1 MILVPSPRTALL
13 AGAAGLLLSFAL
25 DSAVAGLPLVSSDA
39 AVGLAPSAAIT
50 LSPASEASSFEL
62 PAVLEPAPFS
72 ASGSLPPV
80 VRAQSPAISPIPLAS
95 GDAPIEQT
103 SLLGWA
109 TGTSG
114 RLRADY
120 QTDFGGT
127 DRIGVQAL
135 TKTWLGIGVDTEVNY
150 WQRPVPDVGIE
161 PLWTGDLNL
170 IYSAV
175 PHPRF
180 KLRSG
185 AGAAWRIDD
194 ATGHAGYNVTHGL
207 DVYLLWRF
215 MFSGEI
221 DWGAID
227 DDKLFHY
234 RAALGLTWEG
244 LEIFTGY
251 DSYKLGDEHLDGW
264 VNGVQFWY

>member
-1 MILVPSPRTALL
+1 MIFATPPRTALL
-13 AGAAGLLLSFAL
+13 AGAAGLLICFAL
-25 DSAVAGLPLVSSDA
+25 EPVVAAPPLVSSDA
-39 AVGLAPSAAIT
+39 ATGMAPSAEIT
-50 LSPASEASSFEL
+50 SWPTLDASFEL
-62 PAVLEPAPFS
+62 PGVPEPAQVS
-72 ASGSLPPV
+72 SSGTLPPV
-80 VRAQSPAISPIPLAS
+80 VRAQSPSLSLIPLAS
-95 GDAPIEQT
+95 GDAPIETT
-103 SLLGWA
+103 SLLRWA
-109 TGTSG
+109 TGTAG

-127 DRIGVQAL
+127 DRIGVQAI
-135 TKTWLGIGVDTEVNY
+135 TRTWIGIGVDTEVNY
-150 WQRPVPDVGIE
+150 WQRPVPNVGIE

-194 ATGHAGYNVTHGL
+194 DRAHAGYNVTHGL

-221 DWGAID
+221 DWGSID
-227 DDKLFHY
+227 GDKLFHY

-251 DSYKLGDEHLDGW
+251 DSYKLGDERLDGW
-264 VNGVQFWY
+264 VNGVQLWY

>member
-1 MILVPSPRTALL
+1 MPFAPRPRTALL
-13 AGAAGLLLSFAL
+13 AGAAGLFLQLASAIAL
-25 DSAVAGLPLVSSDA
+25 ADVPLVSSDA
-39 AVGLAPSAAIT
+39 AAGL
-50 LSPASEASSFEL
+50 PASVQLTSSPVFDEHRFEVPEITEAM
-62 PAVLEPAPFS
+62 PFS
-72 ASGSLPPV
+72 SKGFLAPV
-80 VRAQSPAISPIPLAS
+80 VRAQSPPVELIPLS
-95 GDAPIEQT
+95 DGEVPIEQT
-103 SLLGWA
+103 SLLRWM

-135 TKTWLGIGVDTEVNY
+135 TKTWLGIGVDTEANY
-150 WQRPVPDVGIE
+150 WQRPVPNMGIE
-161 PLWTGDLNL
+161 PLWTGDLNV
-170 IYSAV
+170 IYSMV

-194 ATGHAGYNVTHGL
+194 GKPHAGYNLTTGL

-215 MFSGEI
+215 MFTGEI
-221 DWGAID
+221 DYGAIRG
-227 DDKLFHY
+227 DKLFHY
-234 RAALGLTWEG
+234 RAALGLTWQG
-244 LEIFTGY
+244 LEFFSGY
-251 DSYKLGDEHLDGW
+251 DNYKLGSEHLDGW

>member
-1 MILVPSPRTALL
+1 MPPALLFRTALVTGAVVL
-13 AGAAGLLLSFAL
+13 LLCAAVVAGPIFVSPEAAAGL
-25 DSAVAGLPLVSSDA
+25 
-39 AVGLAPSAAIT
+39 
-50 LSPASEASSFEL
+50 PASAGITTWPPFEADRFQLPDIATPLQFPTDGSS
-62 PAVLEPAPFS
+62 
-72 ASGSLPPV
+72 PPV
-80 VRAQSPAISPIPLAS
+80 VRAQSPSVSLIPLTD
-95 GDAPIEQT
+95 GQVPIEQT
-103 SLLGWA
+103 SLLSWA
-109 TGTSG
+109 TGTTG
-114 RLRADY
+114 RLRGDY

-135 TKTWLGIGVDTEVNY
+135 TKTWLGFGVDTEANY
-150 WQRPVPDVGIE
+150 WQRPVPNVGIE

-185 AGAAWRIDD
+185 AGAAWRIDE
-194 ATGHAGYNVTHGL
+194 GNPHAGYNLTTGL

-215 MFSGEI
+215 MFTGEI
-221 DWGAID
+221 DYGAID

-244 LEIFTGY
+244 LEFFTGY
-251 DSYKLGDEHLDGW
+251 DSYKLGGERLDGW
-264 VNGVQFWY
+264 VNGIQFWY